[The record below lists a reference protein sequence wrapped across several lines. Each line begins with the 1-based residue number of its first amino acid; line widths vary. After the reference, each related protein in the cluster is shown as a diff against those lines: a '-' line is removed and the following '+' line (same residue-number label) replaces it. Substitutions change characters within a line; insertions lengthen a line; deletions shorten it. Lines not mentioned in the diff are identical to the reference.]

1 MRIRILAVGHRQPPW
16 VEAAFDDYA
25 RRMPPEARI
34 ELVSIK
40 PEPRPDPAGA
50 AAIERLLEREAQRIA
65 AGIPAGVIRVVLD
78 ERGRAV
84 TTRDLAG
91 WLERWLA
98 SGRDVGMVI
107 GSADGLHAS
116 VKAAADLTLSL
127 SPLTLPHG
135 LVRVLLAEQLYRGMS
150 LLRGHPY
157 HRD

>member
-1 MRIRILAVGHRQPPW
+1 MLYQLHEMHKTLLSPLVQWA
-16 VEAAFDDYA
+16 EASSKLFTN
-25 RRMPPEARI
+25 P
-34 ELVSIK
+34 VS
-40 PEPRPDPAGA
+40 PFAHTPF
-50 AAIERLLEREAQRIA
+50 AQRIA

-84 TTRDLAG
+84 TTRDLSG